1 MGARGREGREEGK
14 EEKGTALPEKVGLS
28 VVVRLTYFKWKTHRS
43 DLAAHGNETNAI
55 EGRKEAATKK
65 EARPQRPRPR
75 ATAVAAPARTV
86 FFFVIVIDSSSS
98 SSEEE
103 DRWAFPSQ
111 VTSVSER

>member
-1 MGARGREGREEGK
+1 MGARGGEGREEGK

-65 EARPQRPRPR
+65 EARPQRPRPCH
-75 ATAVAAPARTV
+75 APRPWPRPPAQ
-86 FFFVIVIDSSSS
+86 SSSS
-98 SSEEE
+98 SSSSSSSEEEE